1 MKTFFAAAG
10 VVALILAISGAFL
23 VLSAPKWYQKAAE
36 QGNADAQLML
46 GVMYRNGRGVLQSEA
61 KAAQW
66 FQKAAEQG
74 NADAQLML
82 GVMHLIGQA
91 LNSNQQAG
99 CNFLRASAEQGRTDA
114 LDLYNDFCVTEKADP
129 SRDELE
135 KRLNDTI
142 RAWSNRIKQK
152 TSQTAP
158 PLTDFMLRRQ
168 Y

>member
-23 VLSAPKWYQKAAE
+23 VLSAPKWY
-36 QGNADAQLML
+36 
-46 GVMYRNGRGVLQSEA
+46 
-61 KAAQW
+61 
-66 FQKAAEQG
+66 QKAAEQG